1 MESAV
6 HYSNVS
12 LIDPVTNA
20 PVKTSW
26 RYLEDGS
33 KVRITR
39 GKLASQSIVPRPEV
53 LKQRRK
59 PLPVEH
65 GPKDTDVQARQEVTH
80 VPGDLPLALKDFLSK
95 RKKATDALNAPTI
108 FSRRKWSLF
117 YNDTNQSRSFASSC
131 FSVPAELAVPS
142 VESTRTSL

>member
-1 MESAV
+1 VNVESAI

-33 KVRITR
+33 KVRMTR
-39 GKLASQSIVPRPEV
+39 GRLASQSIIPRSEV

-59 PLPVEH
+59 PLPLEH
-65 GPKDTDVQARQEVTH
+65 GPKDTVAQARQEITH
-80 VPGDLPLALKDFLSK
+80 VPGDLPSALKEFLSK
-95 RKKATDALNAPTI
+95 GNSVEGSEGNSVTR

-117 YNDTNQSRSFASSC
+117 YNDNNANRLRSFASSC
-131 FSVPAELAVPS
+131 LSIP
-142 VESTRTSL
+142 TTY

>member
-1 MESAV
+1 MNVESAI

-33 KVRITR
+33 KVRMTR
-39 GKLASQSIVPRPEV
+39 GRLASQSIIPRSEV

-59 PLPVEH
+59 PLPIEH
-65 GPKDTDVQARQEVTH
+65 GPKDTVAQARQEITH
-80 VPGDLPLALKDFLSK
+80 VPGDLPSALKEFLNKGNSQGVEGNSTT
-95 RKKATDALNAPTI
+95 R

-117 YNDTNQSRSFASSC
+117 YNDNNATRLTRLRSFASSC
-131 FSVPAELAVPS
+131 LPI
-142 VESTRTSL
+142 TTY

>member
-1 MESAV
+1 MNVESAI

-33 KVRITR
+33 KVRMTR
-39 GKLASQSIVPRPEV
+39 GRLASQSIIPKSEV

-59 PLPVEH
+59 PLPLEH
-65 GPKDTDVQARQEVTH
+65 GPKDTVTQAREEVTH
-80 VPGDLPLALKDFLSK
+80 VPGDLPSALKEFLSK
-95 RKKATDALNAPTI
+95 GNSVEGTGSSATR

-117 YNDTNQSRSFASSC
+117 YNDNNTNRLTRSRSFASSC
-131 FSVPAELAVPS
+131 LSI
-142 VESTRTSL
+142 TTY